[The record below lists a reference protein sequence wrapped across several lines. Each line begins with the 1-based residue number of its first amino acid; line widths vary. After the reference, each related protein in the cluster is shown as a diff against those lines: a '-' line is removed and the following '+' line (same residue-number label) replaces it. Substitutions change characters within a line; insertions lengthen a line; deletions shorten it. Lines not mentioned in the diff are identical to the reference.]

1 MGGETGNLGSAL
13 STIQVGKPAGSNPA
27 ADACPDC
34 GGAGWIFGEDRAR
47 RCDCLKRQIRAE
59 RQKKFDAEI
68 PPRFRSCSREGWK
81 GTWPLTLP
89 LTWVPTPGKSPWAV
103 VVWGPPGTGKTHA
116 ATALYR
122 ELLARFEHL
131 AGMWLSTEE
140 MVSRVKGDFGG
151 DAVTKR
157 NIEEVDLLLLD
168 DVGRSRES
176 AFTLELVRSILY
188 RRHLN
193 QMPTI
198 VTCNA
203 AKLSDFD
210 VIDPTLSDRL
220 SISEGAFHGD
230 FTRKANFRLRKQ
242 EGGQE

>member
-1 MGGETGNLGSAL
+1 MTDSDKSLAEILRSQPIL
-13 STIQVGKPAGSNPA
+13 KPAGSNA
-27 ADACPDC
+27 ADESCPDC
-34 GGAGWIFGEDRAR
+34 SGSGWIFGEDRAR
-47 RCDCLKRQIRAE
+47 RCDCLKRKIRE
-59 RQKKFDAEI
+59 DRQKRFDAEI
-68 PPRFRSCSREGWK
+68 PPRFRSCSREGWR
-81 GTWPLTLP
+81 GNWPLTMP

-131 AGMWLSTEE
+131 TGMWLSTEE
-140 MVSRVKGDFGG
+140 MVSRVKGEFGG
-151 DAVTKR
+151 KAVTQR
-157 NIEEVDLLLLD
+157 NIEEVDLLMLD

-203 AKLSDFD
+203 AKLTDFD
-210 VIDPTLSDRL
+210 VIDPALSDRL
-220 SISEGAFHGD
+220 SIGEGAFHGD

-242 EGGQE
+242 EGGQG